1 MTGCSGPRPSFAGHI
16 PTCSSYSSA
25 RVPSR
30 RSCAHQASRLGL
42 DGTVL
47 FLGFRDD
54 AQRVAASFDVFALS
68 SEYEGLSIALIE
80 ALALGRPAVV
90 PDVGGLGEVV
100 RNEQEGL
107 VVAPADETALA
118 TAIVR
123 LLDDPPMRE
132 RMGEK
137 GRRRALD
144 FDIRWA
150 VRRIEQVYEE
160 LLA

>member
-1 MTGCSGPRPSFAGHI
+1 MLRAAAI
-16 PTCSSYSSA
+16 
-25 RVPSR
+25 VR
-30 RSCAHQASRLGL
+30 RSHPDVQFVFVGSAPLEEKLRHQASRLGL

-80 ALALGRPAVV
+80 AFALGRPAVV

-118 TAIVR
+118 TGHRPVA
-123 LLDDPPMRE
+123 
-132 RMGEK
+132 
-137 GRRRALD
+137 RRPFDARAD
-144 FDIRWA
+144 G
-150 VRRIEQVYEE
+150 
-160 LLA
+160 

>member
-1 MTGCSGPRPSFAGHI
+1 MTGCFVPPPSFAD
-16 PTCSSYSSA
+16 T
-25 RVPSR
+25 SR
-30 RSCAHQASRLGL
+30 RAVRTRRLGSPRGEAATPASRLGL

-100 RNEQEGL
+100 RNDQEGL

-132 RMGEK
+132 RMGET